1 MVVLHV
7 FIALGVPCNNPWRVF
22 ISTHFVFLLFLVFHW
37 IWKTCQ
43 SKIRWR
49 WCERLGKWTHNNVL
63 LSPFNNIIRKYAT
76 KDYIFNLFFFKK
88 FIFLI
93 RDWSFPYEH
102 AYGKDGG
109 NAYIRKKLKVHHLY
123 NMIYAYTH
131 GIAIITIESKHWL

>member
-1 MVVLHV
+1 MK
-7 FIALGVPCNNPWRVF
+7 FKG
-22 ISTHFVFLLFLVFHW
+22 
-37 IWKTCQ
+37 
-43 SKIRWR
+43 
-49 WCERLGKWTHNNVL
+49 

-76 KDYIFNLFFFKK
+76 KDYIFNLIFLKK

-102 AYGKDGG
+102 AYGEDGG

-131 GIAIITIESKHWL
+131 GIAIITIESKHCL